1 MLNIET
7 SNHDVRFFSKTSIV
21 KNSNEQTEL
30 SADPKPF
37 GLNFREEYKA
47 NQELSKQEGVTAGP
61 SVTNTPSGPDGGVD
75 IDW

>member
-1 MLNIET
+1 MLNTNT

-21 KNSNEQTEL
+21 KNSGEQAEQSL
-30 SADPKPF
+30 DPKPF

-47 NQELSKQEGVTAGP
+47 NQELSKQNGVTANP
-61 SVTNTPSGPDGGVD
+61 CITSTPSGPDGGMD